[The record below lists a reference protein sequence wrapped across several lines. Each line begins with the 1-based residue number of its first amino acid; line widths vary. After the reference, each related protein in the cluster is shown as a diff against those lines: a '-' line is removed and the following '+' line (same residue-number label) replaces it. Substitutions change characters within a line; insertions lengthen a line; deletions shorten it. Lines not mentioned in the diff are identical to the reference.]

1 MFAAAEE
8 SLVIAR
14 RLVCYNENGGEGV
27 VDGWKM
33 ANSIVRRRSPFVDSH
48 RPTSVPRAKW
58 RWLKVDRVPMPWG
71 RGVGW

>member
-27 VDGWKM
+27 VDGWNM
-33 ANSIVRRRSPFVDSH
+33 AKSNARRRSRFVDSH
-48 RPTSVPRAKW
+48 RPTSVLRTKW
-58 RWLKVDRVPMPWG
+58 RWLKVRRAPMP
-71 RGVGW
+71 